1 MWNYRSSCPWDIYSL
16 FFADEMLGRSYRPT
30 LSMDK
35 NEYLEDVHLRILRVT
50 DDLRAIQRELNCAAM
65 EAPGNPELM
74 ESLNQVGELESLEM
88 LKSALDQMRHFLWFY
103 LQVMTNESEFGEK
116 LRESI
121 RWKPPNDATVQP
133 PCPVDERIRSAAE
146 ALMLQYLS
154 DGKNRKPN

>member
-1 MWNYRSSCPWDIYSL
+1 MWNYRSSCPWDICSL
-16 FFADEMLGRSYRPT
+16 FFADEMLGGSYRPT

-35 NEYLEDVHLRILRVT
+35 NEYLEDVHFRILRVT

-74 ESLNQVGELESLEM
+74 ESLNQVGELELLEM

-103 LQVMTNESEFGEK
+103 LQVMTNDSEFGEK
-116 LRESI
+116 LRESV
-121 RWKPPNDATVQP
+121 RWKPANDATVQP
-133 PCPVDERIRSAAE
+133 SCPVDERIRNAAE

-154 DGKNRKPN
+154 DGKNRQPN